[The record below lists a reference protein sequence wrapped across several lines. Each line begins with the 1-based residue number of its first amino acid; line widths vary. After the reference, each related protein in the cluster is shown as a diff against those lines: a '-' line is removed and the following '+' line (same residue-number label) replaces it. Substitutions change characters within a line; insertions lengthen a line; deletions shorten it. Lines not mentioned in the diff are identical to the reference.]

1 MSNRARITRGIE
13 VGDDLRVTRHARVPE
28 LGPRILFFSGG
39 TALRPLSRKLKRLTH
54 NSIHLITPFDSGG
67 SSATLREAFRML
79 SVGDLRNRLMA
90 LADETQRGNP
100 QIYRLFGYRFPSDQP
115 QDALRKRLTR
125 MLNGDDTLVAN
136 VPEPLR
142 RIVRTHLR
150 AFADNMPDGFDLRGA
165 SVGNLMLA
173 AGFLDN
179 ERDIDSVIYLFSKLV
194 EVRGIVQPT
203 VRDDLQLAATLEDG
217 TEIVGQ
223 HLITGKAH
231 PPITSPIRE
240 LKLVN
245 TLDDPTPASCA
256 IDDKVRKLILGA
268 ELIVYPV
275 GSFYTSL
282 IANLLPDGVTRAIH
296 EAECPKV
303 YVPNTGD
310 DPEELGLDAAGRMR
324 VLLEHLRRG
333 VPDADPAR
341 LLTHVLVDGRLHGAW
356 PASEGV
362 QVLDAPLAS
371 SQTAG
376 HLDAE
381 LLARAL
387 VSMC

>member
-1 MSNRARITRGIE
+1 MSNRARITRTIQ
-13 VGDDLRVTRHARVPE
+13 VGDEGRVTRHARTPE

-39 TALRPLSRKLKRLTH
+39 SALRPLSRKLKRLTH

-67 SSATLREAFRML
+67 SSATLREAFQML

-100 QIYRLFGYRFPSDQP
+100 QIYRLFSYRFPADP
-115 QDALRKRLTR
+115 DAATLRKRLTS
-125 MLNGDDTLVAN
+125 MVNGDDTLVAN

-150 AFADNMPDGFDLRGA
+150 VFADNMPKGFDLRGA

-203 VRDDLQLAATLEDG
+203 VRENLQLAATLEDG
-217 TEIVGQ
+217 TEVIGQ
-223 HLITGKAH
+223 HRLTGKSQ

-240 LKLVN
+240 LRLVKS
-245 TLDDPTPASCA
+245 LDDSTPSSCA
-256 IDDKVRKLILGA
+256 IDEKVRKLIVGA
-268 ELIVYPV
+268 ELIVFPV

-282 IANLLPDGVTRAIH
+282 IANLLPDGVAQAIH
-296 EAECPKV
+296 DAECPKV
-303 YVPNTGD
+303 YVPNTGT
-310 DPEELGLDAAGRMR
+310 DPEELGMDLPTRVRTLLQYLHFPGADAG
-324 VLLEHLRRG
+324 
-333 VPDADPAR
+333 R
-341 LLTHVLVDGRLHGAW
+341 LLTHVLLDSSVHGTLEVA
-356 PASEGV
+356 EGGP
-362 QVLDAPLAS
+362 QVLETRLAS
-371 SQTAG
+371 IHPPS
-376 HLDAE
+376 HLDSE

-387 VSMC
+387 VSLC